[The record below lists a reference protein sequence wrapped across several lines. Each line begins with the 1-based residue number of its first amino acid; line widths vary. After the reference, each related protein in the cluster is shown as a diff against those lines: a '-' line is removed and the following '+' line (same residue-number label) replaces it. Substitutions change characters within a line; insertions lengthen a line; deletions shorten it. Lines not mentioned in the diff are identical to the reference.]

1 MNSEDFSLS
10 ITIGPLRYRFIPHD
24 AWGRDALD
32 RISRHV
38 ACSPFVDSP
47 DRIVH
52 LFEFRLTRRDKDEM
66 NDDCLPERLAG
77 LLPADFPGSGWHPTG
92 DETGHMTWCH
102 DGTSHT
108 LLTGNTMPILYQGP
122 FQLPWQ
128 AMFMD
133 ITRRGGGVL
142 HGGLAVRDG
151 RGYLFTAP
159 PGGGKTTAL
168 SRIPLP
174 WRVRADDAA
183 LVWPD
188 SAGAFRASPLPTWS
202 VLLGVNSPLPAIG
215 RWHVGDSWPIAG
227 VILLEK
233 AAHERISSLPP
244 VAAAHHLY
252 LALSEHPRVMTNRIP
267 FRRLIFHN
275 SCRLVRE
282 VPAWRL
288 ELTRDGEFWDV
299 LRGGERHG

>member
-38 ACSPFVDSP
+38 ACSPFVDPP

-52 LFEFRLTRRDKDEM
+52 LLDFRLTQGDKEEINADR
-66 NDDCLPERLAG
+66 LPEQLIRV
-77 LLPADFPGSGWHPTG
+77 LPADSPGSGWHLTG
-92 DETGHMTWCH
+92 DDTGHMAWCH
-102 DGTSHT
+102 DGTPHT
-108 LLTGNTMPILYQGP
+108 LLTGNTMPAYYRGP

-133 ITRRGGGVL
+133 ISRRGGGVL

-168 SRIPLP
+168 SRIPPP
-174 WRVRADDAA
+174 WQVRADDAA
-183 LVWPD
+183 LVWTD
-188 SAGAFRASPLPTWS
+188 REGGFRASPLPTWS
-202 VLLGVNSPLPAIG
+202 VLLGVNSALPAITSW
-215 RWHVGDSWPIAG
+215 RVGDSWPLAG
-227 VILLEK
+227 VILLQK
-233 AAHERISSLPP
+233 AARERLSFLQPM
-244 VAAAHHLY
+244 AAAHYLY
-252 LALSEHPRVMTNRIP
+252 LAFSEHPRVMTNRIP

-275 SCRLVRE
+275 TCRLARG

-288 ELTRDGEFWDV
+288 ELTRDGEFWDA
-299 LRGGERHG
+299 LRGVESHD